1 MFARHFLSSVFP
13 EIIFRINTSEK
24 VLYLTF
30 DDGPTEITHWVLDE
44 LKKHNARATFFCI
57 GDNIEKNSSLYHK
70 IIEQSHSVGNHTMH
84 HLNGWKTGTK
94 KYLDDVAECNSVLN
108 SFQQQT
114 TNNKQQT
121 FLFRPPYGRIT
132 PSQYFSV
139 KKNHRIVMWDVLSR
153 DYDKN
158 FSSQKCLERVIT
170 KSKPG
175 SVIVFHD
182 SIKAEKNLHYVL
194 PGVLEY
200 FPERNFSF
208 NSLPN

>member
-200 FPERNFSF
+200 FSERNFSF